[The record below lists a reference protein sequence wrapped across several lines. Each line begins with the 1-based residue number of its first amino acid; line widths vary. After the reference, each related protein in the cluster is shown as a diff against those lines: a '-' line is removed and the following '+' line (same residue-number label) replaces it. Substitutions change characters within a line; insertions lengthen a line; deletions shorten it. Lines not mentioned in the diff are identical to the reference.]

1 MKWKL
6 VVLAPM
12 WMLVGMVMS
21 PGASADTDRSQLLA
35 TGAASTLEG
44 SAGGGVV
51 PMAVLSGYG
60 TREEQGGA
68 AFASHVHTPEYR
80 LSVAGGSWSW
90 HNRLEV
96 SLAEQRLSHL
106 PLSNRLGVAPDSIR
120 QTVVAA
126 KVRLLGDLIYTPWP
140 QVSLGVQHKKNHDF
154 FVPSA
159 AGARDDS
166 GTDVYLSAT
175 KLVLAG
181 AAGRNLLLNATLRS
195 TKANQLGLVGF
206 GGDLNDGA
214 ELVGEVSAGV
224 FLNRHWLLGAEYRQK
239 PDNLSFISEDD
250 WHTAF
255 VAWFPNKQL
264 SLVGAYVD
272 LGEVATFPDQRG
284 WYLSLQG
291 SF

>member
-1 MKWKL
+1 MRL
-6 VVLAPM
+6 TTATCALA
-12 WMLVGMVMS
+12 WMLVAMGLS
-21 PGASADTDRSQLLA
+21 PGASADTGRSQLLA
-35 TGAASTLEG
+35 TGGVSTLEG
-44 SAGGGVV
+44 SAGGGIV

-90 HNRLEV
+90 RNRLEV
-96 SLAEQRLSHL
+96 SLTEQRLSHQ
-106 PLSNRLGVAPDSIR
+106 PLSNRLGVGQDSIR
-120 QTVVAA
+120 QSVIGA

-159 AGARDDS
+159 AGAKDDS
-166 GTDVYLSAT
+166 GTDVYVSAT

-206 GGDLNDGA
+206 GGDLNDSA
-214 ELVGEVSAGV
+214 ELMGEASVGV